1 MAAKAKKEAKVAPAP
16 AITNKNPTAPV
27 FIPKTNREDTETY
40 VAVNGK
46 NAVIRNG
53 EVVHAPAHIAWAVRD
68 AQRMQAAGEKFIDAN
83 RKN

>member
-1 MAAKAKKEAKVAPAP
+1 MAAKAKKEAPAP

-53 EVVHAPAHIAWAVRD
+53 EVVHAPARIAWAVRD
-68 AQRMQAAGEKFIDAN
+68 AQKLQAKSEEFIEKN
-83 RKN
+83 RKK